1 MPNIV
6 VSQDDYRIISFQEY
20 LNHQPLKDHLLNK
33 YAWVKS
39 IIVAIFP
46 LPNQNVEKRNYLT
59 AKFAYGKDYHKVVG
73 EQLENLA
80 ISLQLKRYEIF
91 TDVSFL
97 DEKLLCYLAGLGS
110 YGKNNLIITPKYG
123 TNIVIG
129 EIITDEVFPYEKRII
144 PDLCLDCDLCVKK
157 CPTNALDN
165 GFNRQSCLSY
175 LTQYPSKDYPLY
187 DKLRD
192 LAVGCDICQDV
203 CPHNKKTYPYLDDF
217 QFDEKSI
224 INLEILK
231 DMDEKKYQAYYHDK
245 TFNWIGY
252 LKMLRNIIVLD
263 ANNNHISY
271 EDIEKFQKL
280 YQSEKWFYNHLAYLK
295 GKINHGKY

>member
-1 MPNIV
+1 MPNLAV
-6 VSQDDYRIISFQEY
+6 NQDDYRIISFKEY
-20 LNHQPLKDHLLNK
+20 LNHQPVKDHLLKK

-46 LPNQNVEKRNYLT
+46 LPNQNVEKQNYLT
-59 AKFAYGKDYHKVVG
+59 AKFAYGKDYHQVVK

-80 ISLQLKRYEIF
+80 ISLQLKRYETF

-129 EIITDEVFPYEKRII
+129 EIITDEVYHHEKRIV

-157 CPTNALDN
+157 CPTKALDN
-165 GFNRQSCLSY
+165 GFNRQLCLSY
-175 LTQYPSKDYPLY
+175 LTQYPSKDYSLY
-187 DKLRD
+187 DKLTD

-203 CPHNKKTYPYLDDF
+203 CPNNKKTYPYFDDF
-217 QFDEKSI
+217 QFDEKSV
-224 INLEILK
+224 INLEVLRNL
-231 DMDEKKYQAYYHDK
+231 DEKKYQEYYHDK

-263 ANNNHISY
+263 VNNNNISY
-271 EDIEKFQKL
+271 EEIENFQKL
-280 YQSEKWFYNHLAYLK
+280 YQSEKWFNNHLAYLK